1 MKNAKFL
8 YNAALVFGLAAAAPV
23 FADDAATVNPSTM
36 TQQEREAYRSQRQ
49 AEMSGMTQQEREAYR
64 TQRQSEMSGMT
75 PEQRGEAQARNRSGW
90 DQGQGTMARDGS
102 GTGGQYGRNGGGAGM
117 GGGKGGMGG
126 GHGRGR

>member
-8 YNAALVFGLAAAAPV
+8 YNAALAFGLVATAPV
-23 FADDAATVNPSTM
+23 YADDATTADPSTM

-49 AEMSGMTQQEREAYR
+49 AEMSGMT
-64 TQRQSEMSGMT
+64 
-75 PEQRGEAQARNRSGW
+75 PEQRSEAQARNRNGR

-102 GTGGQYGRNGGGAGM
+102 GSGGQYGRSGGGSGSSM
-117 GGGKGGMGG
+117 GGGMGG